1 MPEQEDLTVVIQALR
16 GAAGIP
22 ALSMYKDRCLRRR
35 LAVRMRACGVETMAD
50 YAGIL
55 RGTPEE
61 VERLLQTLTINV
73 TQFFRNPE
81 AWDSLEA
88 TLRARVTGPPL
99 RCWSAGCATGEEA
112 WTIVMMLAD
121 LGEGGRDPAWS
132 AESRVDATDVD
143 PAVLDRARAAVYP
156 ERNFGVPV
164 PDRARRHLASAGPE
178 QVAIRP
184 GLRNRARF
192 LRHDLGVDPPPD
204 PPYDLIV
211 CRNVVIY
218 FGRDVQESLY
228 QKFVDALAP
237 GGVLLL
243 GKVEGLTGPAS
254 RRMVAVDPR
263 SRLYRRIA

>member
-1 MPEQEDLTVVIQALR
+1 MMPEEDLSVVIQALQ

-35 LAVRMRACGVETMAD
+35 LAVRMRACGVRTLAD
-50 YAGIL
+50 YAGVL
-55 RGTPEE
+55 RGTPGE

-81 AWDSLEA
+81 VWDSLE
-88 TLRARVTGPPL
+88 TVLRPRVTDRPL

-112 WTIVMMLAD
+112 WTIAMMLAD
-121 LGEGGRDPAWS
+121 LGEEGPDSTWS
-132 AESRVDATDVD
+132 TRSRVDGTDVD
-143 PAVLDRARAAVYP
+143 PEVLDRARAALYL
-156 ERNFGVPV
+156 EQSFGVPV
-164 PDRARRHLASAGPE
+164 PDRARRHLVPAGPE
-178 QVAIRP
+178 LVAVRP
-184 GLRNRARF
+184 GLRNHVRF

-218 FGRDVQESLY
+218 FGREVQEKLY
-228 QKFVDALAP
+228 QTFVNALAP

-243 GKVEGLTGPAS
+243 GKVEGLVGPAS
-254 RRMVAVDPR
+254 RRMIAVDPR
-263 SRLYRRIA
+263 SRVYRRIE

>member
-16 GAAGIP
+16 GVAGIP

-35 LAVRMRACGVETMAD
+35 LAVRMRACGATTMAD

-88 TLRARVTGPPL
+88 ILRPRVTGPPL

-112 WTIVMMLAD
+112 WTIAMMLAD
-121 LGEGGRDPAWS
+121 LGEGGGDATWAARG
-132 AESRVDATDVD
+132 RVDATDVD
-143 PAVLDRARAAVYP
+143 PAALDRARAALYP
-156 ERNFGVPV
+156 EQKFGVSV
-164 PDRARRHLASAGPE
+164 PDRARRHVEAAGPE

-184 GLRNRARF
+184 GLRNRVRF

-204 PPYDLIV
+204 PPYDLIA

-218 FGRDVQESLY
+218 FGREVQEELY

-243 GKVEGLTGPAS
+243 GKVEGLVGPAS
-254 RRMVAVDPR
+254 RRMIAVDPR
-263 SRLYRRIA
+263 SRVYRRSE